1 MNMPAEISIDF
12 ITTLLGFLFT
22 LLVLSYL
29 LGDNPLF
36 RVALSVFVGVAAG
49 YAASIAWHQ
58 VLRPK
63 LFAPFLNG
71 TAGERILL
79 IMPLLMALLL
89 LTKISP
95 RTAQLGSP
103 AMAFLVGVG
112 AAVAVGGAVVG
123 TLFPQIE
130 ASINLFDLSET
141 GSSPPERLV
150 EGSVILLGTLT
161 TLVYF
166 HFGAKPGP
174 RGPQRS
180 RLVNLLAWIGQIFV
194 AITFGVI
201 FAGVYAAAMTAF
213 IERLNFLWDFIR
225 SFL

>member
-1 MNMPAEISIDF
+1 MPAEISVDF
-12 ITTLLGFLFT
+12 IATLLGFLFT

-29 LGDNPLF
+29 LRDNPLF
-36 RVALSVFVGVAAG
+36 RVAVSVFVGVSAG

-63 LFAPFLNG
+63 LFAPLLNG
-71 TAGERILL
+71 TTGERILL

-95 RTAQLGSP
+95 RTARLGSP

-123 TLFPQIE
+123 TLFPQVE
-130 ASINLFDLSET
+130 ASINLFDLSKT
-141 GSSPPERLV
+141 GFSPPERLI

-166 HFGAKPGP
+166 HFGAKPSP
-174 RGPQRS
+174 SGPQRS

-201 FAGVYAAAMTAF
+201 FAGVYAAALTAF